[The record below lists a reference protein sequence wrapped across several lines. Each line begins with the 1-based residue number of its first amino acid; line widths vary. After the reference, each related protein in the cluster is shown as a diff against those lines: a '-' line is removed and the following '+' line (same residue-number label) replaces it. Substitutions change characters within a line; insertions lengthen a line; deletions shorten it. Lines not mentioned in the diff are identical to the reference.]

1 MNGEHVP
8 DLDFQKEPE
17 SIIVI
22 DDDYA
27 MRLSCSQI
35 LTKSGFQVET
45 YEDGARGLE
54 AIARL
59 KPSLV
64 VVDLKMPGI
73 SGMEVI
79 SRLHDGDP
87 CIVTIVIT
95 GYATIGTAVEAMKA
109 GAYDFLPKPF
119 KPDEL
124 RLIVRRGLER
134 RCLLLRARRAEM
146 ERELLK
152 RRFIT
157 FVSHEL
163 KTPLAAV
170 HQYLDVLKHLGD
182 GKTSGVD
189 REVWLGRCL
198 RRTEEMQEI
207 INDWLTLAKMESERL
222 SRRRIRVDLARIIPE
237 IIKNY
242 EDLAAARGISLR
254 SELPGEGYLVWG
266 DPNCLTVLLDNL
278 IVNAIKYNKPEGTV
292 AVSGEVID
300 GEVTICV
307 ADTGIGIPEEYR
319 DRLFDEF
326 FRIKDTACEEVTG
339 TGLGLPICK
348 RIVSEMSGRIDV
360 NSQVGVGS
368 VFSVHLPACREPD
381 EQGAKE
387 EAASESQVG

>member
-1 MNGEHVP
+1 MSAEDDPEVQGEEERETIV
-8 DLDFQKEPE
+8 
-17 SIIVI
+17 VI

-35 LTKSGFQVET
+35 LAKSGFRVET
-45 YEDGARGLE
+45 YEDGASGLE

-79 SRLHDGDP
+79 SRVRDADP

-95 GYATIGTAVEAMKA
+95 GYATIGTAIEAMKA

-124 RLIVRRGLER
+124 RLIVKRGLER
-134 RCLLLRARRAEM
+134 RCLLLRAHRAEM

-152 RRFIT
+152 RRFVT

-163 KTPLAAV
+163 KAPLAAV
-170 HQYLDVLKHLGD
+170 HQYLDVLRQLGD
-182 GKTSGVD
+182 SDAAGIS
-189 REVWLGRCL
+189 REQWLDRCL

-207 INDWLTLAKMESERL
+207 INDWLTLARMESETL
-222 SRRRIRVDLARIIPE
+222 SRRRVPVDLRRIIPG
-237 IIKNY
+237 ILDHC
-242 EDLAAARGISLR
+242 EDLASERGISL
-254 SELPGEGYLVWG
+254 SAELTDDDCRVLG

-278 IVNAIKYNKPEGTV
+278 VVNAIKYNKPQGQV
-292 AVSGEVID
+292 VVSTELSD
-300 GEVTICV
+300 REVTISV
-307 ADTGIGIPEEYR
+307 TDTGVGILEEYR

-326 FRIKDTACEEVTG
+326 FRIKDTECEKITG
-339 TGLGLPICK
+339 TGLGLPICR
-348 RIVSEMSGRIDV
+348 RIVSELGGRIEV
-360 NSQVGVGS
+360 
-368 VFSVHLPACREPD
+368 
-381 EQGAKE
+381 
-387 EAASESQVG
+387 ESQVGAGSVFRVRLPAYHDSGEPAVQKEMASEV